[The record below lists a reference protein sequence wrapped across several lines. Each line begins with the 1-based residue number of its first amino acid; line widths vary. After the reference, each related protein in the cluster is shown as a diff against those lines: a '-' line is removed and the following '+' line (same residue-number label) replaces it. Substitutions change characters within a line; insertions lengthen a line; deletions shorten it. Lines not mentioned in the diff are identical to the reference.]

1 MPSFLNSLPQAEHL
15 TIAMVVAVVP
25 SAVAVS
31 VAGDGAS
38 VVDASGVDEEQPIS
52 AIVQTAVR
60 KMFFNVTE
68 LSYSRALQN
77 IKHKVTNN
85 F

>member
-1 MPSFLNSLPQAEHL
+1 MSSFLNSLLQAEHL
-15 TIAMVVAVVP
+15 TIATVVAVVP
-25 SAVAVS
+25 SAAAVS
-31 VAGDGAS
+31 VAGAS

-60 KMFFNVTE
+60 KMFFNISA

-77 IKHKVTNN
+77 IKHKVTINL
-85 F
+85 

>member
-1 MPSFLNSLPQAEHL
+1 MA
-15 TIAMVVAVVP
+15 TVVAVVP
-25 SAVAVS
+25 SAAAVS

-60 KMFFNVTE
+60 KMFFNLTE

>member
-1 MPSFLNSLPQAEHL
+1 MSSFLNSLPQAEHL

-25 SAVAVS
+25 SAAAVS

-60 KMFFNVTE
+60 KMFFKLTE
-68 LSYSRALQN
+68 LS
-77 IKHKVTNN
+77 
-85 F
+85 